1 MVLTP
6 THLARC
12 RSGKISAPKLLQ
24 WDQDDD
30 FLEQQTDLKVD
41 VNNDAKIRDIA
52 IILVSYKFRAL
63 FSWLLPPTDP
73 LEMMLKT
80 KKFQWNFE
88 AWGSWDP
95 VWTPS

>member
-1 MVLTP
+1 MME
-6 THLARC
+6 
-12 RSGKISAPKLLQ
+12 
-24 WDQDDD
+24 
-30 FLEQQTDLKVD
+30 LEQGTDLKVD

-52 IILVSYKFRAL
+52 IMTSPRHHLLL
-63 FSWLLPPTDP
+63 FPTSFSLYFHDFSRTDP

-88 AWGSWDP
+88 AGRSWDP